1 MKETSILKYDGKLY
15 AFGTGF
21 EGFRQSNDNGIT
33 WYMCDTRA
41 DDKST
46 YNRYMQL
53 PKALTGFEGS
63 YSCAVDS
70 LGTIWILTDNG
81 QVWRGA
87 ITRLDKRNR

>member
-1 MKETSILKYDGKLY
+1 MKYDGKLY

-21 EGFRQSNDNGIT
+21 DCFRQSNDNGIT
-33 WYMCDTRA
+33 WYICDRRA
-41 DDKST
+41 DENST

-53 PKALTGFEGS
+53 PKPLNGFEGS
-63 YSCAVDS
+63 FSYAVDR
-70 LGTIWILTDNG
+70 LGTIWILTDGG

>member
-33 WYMCDTRA
+33 WYMCNTRA
-41 DDKST
+41 DENST

-53 PKALTGFEGS
+53 PKPLNGFEGS
-63 YSCAVDS
+63 FTCVVDR
-70 LGTIWILTDNG
+70 LGSIWILTDNG